1 MPYVLDTDHVSL
13 LLGGHPG
20 VTRRVAAHPPVE
32 LYVTVVTAQEL
43 LDGWLPCGRGSS
55 RWGATSGPMRA

>member
-20 VTRRVAAHPPVE
+20 VTRRVAAHPPAE

-43 LDGWLPCGRGSS
+43 LDGWLPLRK
-55 RWGATSGPMRA
+55 RKQPVERYV